1 MDDNSFRREYGA
13 VNPRRMSAAAELG
26 CFSSLQDGE
35 ALEVFSVGESDAG
48 PATLGAAGRRMKR
61 RDSATQGS
69 HQRHMPIGPLKLPI
83 PRKTK
88 EKIGKLFGK
97 RSPILYLRNLLSS
110 EIRSKYHSNVAACAL
125 PVGRNKL
132 T

>member
-13 VNPRRMSAAAELG
+13 VNPRRMSAAPELG
-26 CFSSLQDGE
+26 LYSSLQDGE
-35 ALEVFSVGESDAG
+35 VLEVFSVRESEAD
-48 PATLGAAGRRMKR
+48 PTTLGAAGRRLKR
-61 RDSATQGS
+61 SNSATQGS
-69 HQRHMPIGPLKLPI
+69 HQRHMPIEPLKLPI

-97 RSPILYLRNLLSS
+97 NDCFSIIKSALFVNVNAILLLYVMFNLRGD
-110 EIRSKYHSNVAACAL
+110 A
-125 PVGRNKL
+125 